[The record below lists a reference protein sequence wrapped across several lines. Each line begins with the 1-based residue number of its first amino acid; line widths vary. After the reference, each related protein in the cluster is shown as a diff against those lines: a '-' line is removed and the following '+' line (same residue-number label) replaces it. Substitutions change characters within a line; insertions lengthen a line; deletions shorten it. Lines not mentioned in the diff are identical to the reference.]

1 MARKT
6 VGWRAAL
13 KPTGA
18 SPVAG
23 VPEGQ
28 TFAGGSL
35 LVRYANLVRLPHTLF
50 ALPFALVGTIYAS
63 RAATVTLRQLG
74 LIVIAFT
81 AARFAAMGFNRIV
94 DHSLDSRNPRT
105 RNRELP
111 SGRLSVSQASV
122 AVVIAAVTFA
132 AAAGLLN
139 RICLVLSPIAL
150 AWILVYSYTK
160 RFTSW
165 SHLWLGASLAIAPVG
180 GYLAVAGRW
189 SAPAWTL
196 YALAGAVLCWVAG
209 FDMFYAL
216 QDREFDHEQGLKS
229 AVVLLGERRSITVAK
244 VLHGV
249 SIALLV
255 LFGWGTG
262 LGPLYY
268 ACLGISTVIL
278 AWEHHLVKPGDLSR
292 LDVAFF
298 TMNGI
303 MSVVVFAGMLADRL
317 L

>member
-1 MARKT
+1 MR
-6 VGWRAAL
+6 
-13 KPTGA
+13 
-18 SPVAG
+18 
-23 VPEGQ
+23 EGQ

-50 ALPFALVGTIYAS
+50 ALPFALVGTVYAS
-63 RAATVTLRQLG
+63 RTAPVTLRQLG

-94 DHSLDSRNPRT
+94 DHALDTRNPRT

-111 SGRLSVSQASV
+111 AGRLSVSQASV
-122 AVVIAAVTFA
+122 AVIIAAATFIV
-132 AAAGLLN
+132 AAGLLN
-139 RICLVLSPIAL
+139 HVCLLLSPVAL
-150 AWILVYSYTK
+150 IWILVYSYTK

-165 SHLWLGASLAIAPVG
+165 SHLWLGASLAIAPAG
-180 GYLAVAGRW
+180 GYLAVTGRW
-189 SAPAWTL
+189 SVPAGTL

-216 QDREFDHEQGLKS
+216 PDREFDREQGLKR
-229 AVVLLGERRSITVAK
+229 AGWWLGERGSVTAANG
-244 VLHGV
+244 LHGV

-255 LFGWGTG
+255 VFGWGAA

-268 ACLGISTVIL
+268 AGVGISAVLL
-278 AWEHHLVKPGDLSR
+278 AWEHHLVKPGDHSR

-303 MSVVVFAGMLADRL
+303 MSVIVFAGMLADRL